1 MPNTMESALNEVV
14 PTEESGKLTRFKE
27 DIILDAELTED
38 QRDHA
43 NIDIRFINVTGG
55 MWEGFEDNQF
65 QDRTKLEMDLVSNHV
80 HRFVG
85 NWNQNRVGV
94 NFKPYDAR
102 NSMTSDSDADLL
114 NSMYRADYLDGNGK
128 AATDNSVREGTT
140 CGIGHFKLAT
150 KFEDE
155 GDKENNLQRIEWRQ
169 VTGSYNTVFWD
180 NAAKLM
186 MKQDARRCTVLTQFT
201 PDSFEREYPGA
212 DPVSAYH
219 PDTRQFFNY
228 QADRVHL
235 IYIATRYEII
245 KKKEF
250 VYQYNNRITNKTDTY
265 SEADHEL
272 IKDELKVDPN
282 RKFIMKRKI
291 TTQIVE
297 KSIFSGSEFLS
308 KPKKIAGKFIPIIP
322 MYAHWSYVDGT
333 EWYYGLVR
341 KLLDAQ
347 RLYNMQVSQL
357 AENSATAGQEVPIF
371 DPAQIPPSIQEGWAD
386 KNNQPY
392 LLAFA
397 LRDKDGNVIHHGP
410 LSYSKPPMLDGSTE
424 QLLQIVPAYF
434 NEQTGGAPQE
444 IMDPKASGKAIR
456 ALQKREDLNT
466 QVINDNYAMSIQRS
480 GEVYQSMAADVYS
493 VKRMVRTVGVDGT
506 DGTKAL
512 LKTVMDEKTGRL
524 VESNNLRGKKFLV
537 YSDIG
542 PQYDTLREET
552 TEDMKAII
560 PLIGSVP
567 GGEKFI
573 PPMLSIIIENM
584 TGPGTEPIKKMN
596 RQDMILQGSIKPEN
610 DEEKK
615 FLADSQSQAQ
625 QPDPQQKLIEA
636 AADQAASE
644 GEKFRSEAR
653 NLDSKSLDNA
663 ASAQKKAAETRKIIS
678 ETANA
683 KVKTLLDIEKQ
694 NRELARDLPFQV
706 GRRTVTPLAS

>member
-1 MPNTMESALNEVV
+1 MPNTMESTRNEIV
-14 PTEESGKLTRFKE
+14 PTEEAGKLTRFKE

-43 NIDIRFINVTGG
+43 NIDMRFINVTGG

-85 NWNQNRVGV
+85 NWNLNRVGV
-94 NFKPYDAR
+94 NFKPYDAM
-102 NSMTSDSDADLL
+102 NSMTTDSDADLI

-128 AATDNSVREGTT
+128 AATDNGVREGTT

-250 VYQYNNRITNKTDTY
+250 VYQYNNRITNKIDTY
-265 SEADHEL
+265 SEKDHEL

-282 RKFIMKRKI
+282 RKFMMKRKI

-297 KSIFSGSEFLS
+297 KSIFSGSEFLK

-333 EWYYGLVR
+333 EWYHGLVR

-371 DPAQIPPSIQEGWAD
+371 DPSQIPVSIQDGWEN
-386 KNNQPY
+386 KNNKPY

-397 LRDKDGNVIHHGP
+397 LRDKDGNIVHHGP
-410 LSYSKPPMLDGSTE
+410 LAYSQPPRLDGSTE

-466 QVINDNYAMSIQRS
+466 QVINDNYAMAVQRS

-493 VKRMVRTVGVDGT
+493 VKRMVRTVGLDGT

-552 TEDMKAII
+552 TEDLKGLIPILIESGAQDMVPTAIAA
-560 PLIGSVP
+560 L
-567 GGEKFI
+567 
-573 PPMLSIIIENM
+573 IENS
-584 TGPGTEPIKKMN
+584 TGSGMEALKKKN
-596 RQDMILQGSIKPEN
+596 RRNMILAGDVKPEN

-615 FLADSQSQAQ
+615 FLQEAQ
-625 QPDPQQKLIEA
+625 QNQSNPQDDLIKA
-636 AADQAASE
+636 ATEQAASE
-644 GEKFRSEAR
+644 AQKFQSEAR

-678 ETANA
+678 ETENA

-694 NRELARDLPFQV
+694 NRELARELPFQV